1 MAKAFVGTLGEL
13 RDTPVSEGLLSYSRE
28 MSFAFKSADL
38 VMELMESRLNKFLF
52 SKIE

>member
-1 MAKAFVGTLGEL
+1 MGGLGEL
-13 RDTPVSEGLLSYSRE
+13 RDTPVSDALLSYSRE

-52 SKIE
+52 PNLE